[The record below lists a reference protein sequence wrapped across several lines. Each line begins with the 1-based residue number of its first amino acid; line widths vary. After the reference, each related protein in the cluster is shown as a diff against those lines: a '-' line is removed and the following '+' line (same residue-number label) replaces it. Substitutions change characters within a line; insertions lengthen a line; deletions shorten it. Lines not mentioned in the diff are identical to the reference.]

1 MQQDE
6 DFWDKNDNKAS
17 KYKDLC
23 NMKVKQEA
31 LYLKP
36 APKGVITSDL
46 QAPHVLLLP

>member
-6 DFWDKNDNKAS
+6 DFWDKNDNKIS
-17 KYKDLC
+17 KYIDLC

-36 APKGVITSDL
+36 APKGGISSDP
-46 QAPHVLLLP
+46 QVPHVLLLL